1 MINVLDPAEKKLDVV
16 ERRKHLV
23 SIEKLAQQSGVSQT
37 EIRKLYAEELERV
50 LDSTKIRDFLP
61 ILIERKVKQ
70 DLHKNLQ
77 HSS

>member
-1 MINVLDPAEKKLDVV
+1 MINVLDPTEKKLDEV

-37 EIRKLYAEELERV
+37 VVGKLYAEELDRV

-70 DLHKNLQ
+70 DLNKNLR
-77 HSS
+77 HPS

>member
-1 MINVLDPAEKKLDVV
+1 MTNVLDPTGKKLDEV

-37 EIRKLYAEELERV
+37 EIGKLYAEELERV

-70 DLHKNLQ
+70 DLNKNLQ